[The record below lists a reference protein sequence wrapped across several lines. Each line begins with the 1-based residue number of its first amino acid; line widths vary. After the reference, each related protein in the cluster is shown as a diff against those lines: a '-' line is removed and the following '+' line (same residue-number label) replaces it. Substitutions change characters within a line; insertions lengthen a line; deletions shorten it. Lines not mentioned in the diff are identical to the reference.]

1 VRRAVQYACSAL
13 RGATRAAASVR
24 FPAWAALL
32 IFAHGC
38 ATEPRP
44 AQLMQVGPQ
53 AAAIRELQ
61 TRRIGDVS
69 EAELLAAAVGV
80 LQDLGFSIMASDAQ
94 LGLVTG
100 IKRRSPE
107 EVLADIG
114 RVFTMPMGPHDSFGV
129 VLATR
134 RVDAEQRAQEMRAT
148 FYQGWAGGRYAVV
161 ITSPTLYQRFF
172 ELVSATLTRTRSG
185 N

>member
-1 VRRAVQYACSAL
+1 VLL
-13 RGATRAAASVR
+13 RLS
-24 FPAWAALL
+24 AWAALL
-32 IFAHGC
+32 VIAHGC
-38 ATEPRP
+38 ATEPKP
-44 AQLMQVGPQ
+44 AQLMHVGPQ

-61 TRRIGDVS
+61 TRRIVDVS

-80 LQDLGFSIMASDAQ
+80 LQDLGFSIMASDAK

-107 EVLADIG
+107 EMLAEIG
-114 RVFTMPMGPHDSFGV
+114 RLFTMTTGPHDSFSV

-134 RVDAEQRAQEMRAT
+134 PVGAGPRAQEMRAI
-148 FYQGWAGGRYAVV
+148 FYRGWSGGRYAVV
-161 ITSPTLYQRFF
+161 ITSPMLYQKFF
-172 ELVSATLTRTRSG
+172 AMLDATLARSRSG